1 MNFAREESRRELRG
15 LIAGLAEKMHERGDP
30 WVLKDCTSREDSWYH
45 RHWRQQ
51 QKKKEKENAE
61 EKKETVE
68 KK

>member
-1 MNFAREESRRELRG
+1 MNFNREESRKELRS
-15 LIAGLAEKMHERGDP
+15 LIAGLAEKMHQRGDP

-45 RHWRQQ
+45 RHLK
-51 QKKKEKENAE
+51 QKRNAE

>member
-1 MNFAREESRRELRG
+1 
-15 LIAGLAEKMHERGDP
+15 MHARGDP

-45 RHWRQQ
+45 RHLKQQ
-51 QKKKEKENAE
+51 QKKKEKESAE

>member
-1 MNFAREESRRELRG
+1 MNFAREESRKELRS
-15 LIAGLAEKMHERGDP
+15 LIAGLAEKMHARGDP

-45 RHWRQQ
+45 RHLKQQ
-51 QKKKEKENAE
+51 QKKKEKDSAE

>member
-1 MNFAREESRRELRG
+1 MNFNREDSRKELRS
-15 LIAGLAEKMHERGDP
+15 LIAKLAEKMHERGDP

-45 RHWRQQ
+45 RHLR
-51 QKKKEKENAE
+51 QKKTTE